1 MQRRQLDGDVG
12 NSGRMWREAEEAEDT
27 INPLLGQVLGIE
39 DESEALEGF
48 GSFLKKASRS

>member
-1 MQRRQLDGDVG
+1 MQRRHLDGDVG

-27 INPLLGQVLGIE
+27 INRLLGQVLGIE